1 MPSILRSIVLSTL
14 GTIPLSLLFCGPSA
28 TSGFSEP
35 FQSPPFDF
43 RRCPSSHE
51 YGIIYHIQKRISKEI
66 FLSVSPFT
74 LRMVCRLYLGLW
86 LHVPAGK
93 QVSRRLLQHD
103 FPFIF
108 PFLPVPC
115 LEMET
120 EAGCFPLVC
129 LNRPLFFF
137 HDPRTPDLHR
147 LLYHL

>member
-14 GTIPLSLLFCGPSA
+14 GTISLVLRRRAVC
-28 TSGFSEP
+28 SEP

-43 RRCPSSHE
+43 RRYPSSHE
-51 YGIIYHIQKRISKEI
+51 HGIIYHIQKRISEEI

-108 PFLPVPC
+108 PFLN
-115 LEMET
+115 
-120 EAGCFPLVC
+120 G
-129 LNRPLFFF
+129 N
-137 HDPRTPDLHR
+137 
-147 LLYHL
+147 